1 MKQLQI
7 IERNILADYK
17 KKLMNIEA
25 DNDEFY
31 QKTPQRL
38 LDNFSHALTVEEM
51 ENIPFNFYALNL
63 QNEYK
68 YRNLFKELFNRNSKS
83 EIVAVFDYRGM
94 NASDHL
100 RVIND
105 LDLYEKALWVDQM
118 LYLDQCQITNYF
130 IVKDIEVLMMLIQL
144 NVRELEFVEIH
155 FLDLGY
161 VFKGTYDCAMEV
173 FFDEESKIQELE
185 SIASNYK
192 LYLRK
197 YEE

>member
-17 KKLMNIEA
+17 KQLMNIEA

-31 QKTPQRL
+31 QKTPHRL

-51 ENIPFNFYALNL
+51 ENIPFNFYDLNL